1 MVKVTKWLMNLSP
14 LQIGLIL
21 LLMPFLVGIVNGL
34 ISFISIFLD
43 AEFPIPLFRLAILIV
58 HMIFMLWIWFF
69 SVTINRKVLKI
80 NNTLFKIGFFIL
92 LLYRLLEFISQ
103 LNLDIY
109 KKGWYLDNNIISLI
123 DILMSIYTLLVLA
136 SYIYL
141 TIFTAKIITKLSIEK
156 VKLFTIEIPHFLLIF
171 TFPIGIPLLQT
182 HVQNYLEKHELFG
195 FYFSKKVI
203 LKKAKY
209 EPTKEIEEKIK
220 EQKNEINKEDPNR
233 FMPK

>member
-1 MVKVTKWLMNLSP
+1 MVKVTKWLLNLSP

-21 LLMPFLVGIVNGL
+21 LLMPFLVGVVNGL

-43 AEFPIPLFRLAILIV
+43 AEFPIPLFRLALLIV

-69 SVTINRKVLKI
+69 AVTINRKVLKI
-80 NNTLFKIGFFIL
+80 NNTLFKIGFFVL
-92 LLYRLLEFISQ
+92 LSYRVLEFISE
-103 LNLDIY
+103 LNLDVY
-109 KKGWYLDNNIISLI
+109 KKEWYLDNNIISVI
-123 DILMSIYTLLVLA
+123 EILMSIYTLLVLA

-141 TIFTAKIITKLSIEK
+141 TLFTAKIITKLSIEK

-182 HVQNYLEKHELFG
+182 HVQNYLKKHKLLG
-195 FYFSKKVI
+195 FDISKKVI

-209 EPTKEIEEKIK
+209 EPKKEVIEKIK
-220 EQKNEINKEDPNR
+220 EQKKEINREDPNR